1 MKIAGPEVHQ
11 QLYQHQI
18 ARAQAREAI
27 YRLAAVAMAYPLTET
42 FQALAEGRLQ
52 AALDEAWQALGGAPW
67 PVLEHSESLEQ
78 LEMGYMAT
86 FMHGHRGKPRVPL
99 VASAYSGLIA
109 GLTPGSYMLNVQAFY
124 SHFGVTAA
132 IEDEGH
138 KDEPDHLVAMLEFSA
153 LLCHFEG
160 LALTNSKDPSAY
172 RRAHRDFLSRYLV
185 PLLQTIRAHYAK
197 ESRYGLDENLAHLVE
212 ELPVWAVAQ
221 LLALEGE
228 VGACPK
234 PGAERATPASQ
245 AMWD

>member
-1 MKIAGPEVHQ
+1 MKITGPEVHQ
-11 QLYQHQI
+11 HHI

-27 YRLAAVAMAYPLTET
+27 YRLAAVALAYPLAET

-52 AALDEAWQALGGAPW
+52 AALDEAWQVLGGDPW
-67 PVLEHSESLEQ
+67 PVFEHSTSLDQ
-78 LEMGYMAT
+78 LETGYMAT
-86 FMHGHRGKPRVPL
+86 FMHGRRGKPRVPL
-99 VASAYSGLIA
+99 VASAYAALIE

-138 KDEPDHLVAMLEFSA
+138 KDEPDHLVAMLEFCA

-185 PLLQTIRAHYAK
+185 PLLQTMRAHYAK
-197 ESRYGLDENLAHLVE
+197 ESRYGLDANLAHLVE
-212 ELPVWAVAQ
+212 ELPAWASSQ
-221 LLALEGE
+221 LMTLESE

-234 PGAERATPASQ
+234 PGSERGVPANQ